1 MTPSTTPSY
10 LKDSMKHQKEEE
22 VFIKARPARPLNPLR
37 PLCQRGNGGIWCTE
51 GEREYVSTTKGQ
63 ERSSRTFLTFPFTI
77 VLLTWWLLAPP
88 WILGFTDRIVAVVN
102 KDVIT
107 WSNLQQEV
115 RDEHRR
121 LKAKYRGKELER
133 RYTQKLHEVL
143 NALIDEQLQLQ
154 EAEAKRISVTQEEI
168 DAALRRSPLPPTQTE
183 EEFGQQ
189 MLLKK
194 LFDFEVRRNV
204 VVEEE
209 ELRRYYKANPNIF
222 RSSPQYRLKQIL
234 LKVNNEGFRQRAYT
248 KAQAIYSDWT
258 PEISLEDLATQHAQL
273 VSELG
278 WVEEKDLVAPLAQA
292 LKELIPGTLSRPIET
307 QVGVHLLIVED
318 VKESQPYPFEQVERE
333 LRAQLLKKR
342 GEEAYREWMNKLK
355 QQAFIDVRF

>member
-63 ERSSRTFLTFPFTI
+63 ERNSRTFLTFPFTM

-107 WSNLQQEV
+107 WSNLQLEV

-133 RYTQKLHEVL
+133 RYTQNRLLLLSPFSDKQRRATAHTSLYRNQFV
-143 NALIDEQLQLQ
+143 
-154 EAEAKRISVTQEEI
+154 
-168 DAALRRSPLPPTQTE
+168 AALADR
-183 EEFGQQ
+183 
-189 MLLKK
+189 
-194 LFDFEVRRNV
+194 V
-204 VVEEE
+204 VVPYAAPSSKTF
-209 ELRRYYKANPNIF
+209 ELCLSAKPCPRFRR
-222 RSSPQYRLKQIL
+222 
-234 LKVNNEGFRQRAYT
+234 
-248 KAQAIYSDWT
+248 
-258 PEISLEDLATQHAQL
+258 
-273 VSELG
+273 
-278 WVEEKDLVAPLAQA
+278 
-292 LKELIPGTLSRPIET
+292 
-307 QVGVHLLIVED
+307 
-318 VKESQPYPFEQVERE
+318 
-333 LRAQLLKKR
+333 
-342 GEEAYREWMNKLK
+342 
-355 QQAFIDVRF
+355 